1 MDPEDHD
8 SWFVLV
14 FSPMGGSLEEA
25 HTPASNTCGCGDNL
39 CCMRPRPLAS
49 RAYMLQ
55 ARTDGFEFIEPDTRG
70 TLALVRKGGHY
81 GANLDVSFSVRGAA
95 GEFVPLAPP
104 QRFAIESVPFSKP
117 PRCRGMLKRALARSR
132 PCAPPPL

>member
-1 MDPEDHD
+1 
-8 SWFVLV
+8 
-14 FSPMGGSLEEA
+14 
-25 HTPASNTCGCGDNL
+25 
-39 CCMRPRPLAS
+39 
-49 RAYMLQ
+49 MLQ

-95 GEFVPLAPP
+95 GEFVPLAPSR
-104 QRFAIESVPFSKP
+104 RFAIESVPFSKP

-132 PCAPPPL
+132 PRGPPPLQIPTSVAQGYPLSPRGEPGQLGCRRRVAVALRCRP